1 MRELPLFTA
10 TEHVNTL
17 TPTQDGKLWAVLHN
31 LGKSALAQ
39 VCEGGGGGAPRGMR
53 AWWGGGGGAQRC
65 MRSW

>member
-39 VCEGGGGGAPRGMR
+39 VCDG
-53 AWWGGGGGAQRC
+53 GGGGGAQRC

>member
-39 VCEGGGGGAPRGMR
+39 VCDGGGE
-53 AWWGGGGGAQRC
+53 GAQRC